1 MSNSSADRRERL
13 DRIEL
18 LLEANAK
25 AWAEYREWFQRGF
38 SEAVSH
44 YMAFDQGTQ
53 THLRNL
59 ISTVETLGHALTAT
73 SQAVNEFVRA
83 SDARIARV
91 EAAIDAI
98 ARNVYALRKNGQAK
112 QP

>member
-1 MSNSSADRRERL
+1 MSSPSTDRRERL

-18 LLEANAK
+18 LLEQNAR

-59 ISTVETLGHALTAT
+59 ISTVETLAHALSAT
-73 SQAVNEFVRA
+73 SQQLADFVKAADSRV
-83 SDARIARV
+83 ARI
-91 EAAIDAI
+91 EAAVDNIIRAI
-98 ARNVYALRKNGQAK
+98 VHPKNGPSK